1 MAILSTY
8 CKKDAYSCDNL
19 NKERKELLF
28 KIKKRR
34 KVEEITKK

>member
-19 NKERKELLF
+19 MTRTKELLF
-28 KIKKRR
+28 SLKKRE